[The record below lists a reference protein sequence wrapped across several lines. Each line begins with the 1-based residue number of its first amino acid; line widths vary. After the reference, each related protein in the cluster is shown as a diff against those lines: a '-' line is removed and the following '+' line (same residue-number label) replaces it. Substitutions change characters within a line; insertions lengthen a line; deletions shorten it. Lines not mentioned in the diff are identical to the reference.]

1 MEYAAEHEQSEQ
13 YGLAEAMVLD
23 GHGSARRISWEEI
36 DQLQLNP
43 NETLWLHWDRSH
55 PAAQSWL
62 REQSGLSEFVCDLL
76 LEEGTRPRIVQP
88 EKQQVLLFLRGV
100 NLNPDAEP
108 EDMVALR
115 IFADRN
121 RVISLRLRRLR
132 ARAEVAAELAAG
144 AGPTS
149 AQGLVLRL
157 ADLMTEKVEPLV
169 AEFSELVD
177 AEDEQIEQ
185 NDNYVPDHNKMVA
198 GKRRSASL
206 RRFLAPQRDIFF
218 EMAKDKLEWF
228 VKDQA
233 KDWNE
238 LGNSLTRHLE
248 ELELIRERV
257 GLVLESEH
265 QRMAARMNRVMYLF
279 AIVTGFFLPLSFLTG
294 LLGINVGGIPGSE
307 NHYGFVIVCLLM
319 LGFGLFQWWLFRRLR
334 LMV

>member
-1 MEYAAEHEQSEQ
+1 MNFSAEHDAAAQH
-13 YGLAEAMVLD
+13 GLAEALVLD
-23 GHGSARRISWEEI
+23 GKGSARRISRDEI
-36 DQLQLNP
+36 DSLQLSSA
-43 NETLWLHWDRSH
+43 ETLWLHWDRTH
-55 PAAQSWL
+55 PQAQSWL

-88 EKQQVLLFLRGV
+88 EKQQLLLFLRGV

-115 IFADRN
+115 IFADGN
-121 RVISLRLRRLR
+121 RVISLRMRRLR
-132 ARAEVAAELAAG
+132 ARAELSGELATG
-144 AGPTS
+144 SGPTS
-149 AQGLVLRL
+149 ASGLILRM
-157 ADLMTEKVEPLV
+157 ADLMTDKVEPLV
-169 AEFSELVD
+169 AELSELVD
-177 AEDEQIEQ
+177 CEDEQIEQ
-185 NDNYVPDHNKMVA
+185 NDKYVPDHGKMVSA
-198 GKRRSASL
+198 KRRSASL

-218 EMAKDKLEWF
+218 DMAKDKLEWL

-265 QRMAARMNRVMYLF
+265 QRMAQRMNSVMYLF

-294 LLGINVGGIPGSE
+294 LLGINVGGIPGTDSP
-307 NHYGFVIVCLLM
+307 HGFLVVCLLM
-319 LGFGLFQWWLFRRLR
+319 LGFGLFQWWLFRRMK
-334 LMV
+334 LML